1 MPFVPGKPFS
11 GGKLIN
17 SLPAI
22 PALGKR
28 FCLLPSLQS
37 VPPNKPLPLA
47 QASLGPLPMRP
58 PVGSELCVLASHR
71 HRERIPRNL
80 VTVNAERAPRMEFR
94 GDDQDTARFLASEA
108 FCRIMRFIPR
118 REPFDRTDPD
128 CRRLRQALHVLLG

>member
-58 PVGSELCVLASHR
+58 PVGSELCVLAS
-71 HRERIPRNL
+71 
-80 VTVNAERAPRMEFR
+80 
-94 GDDQDTARFLASEA
+94 EA

-128 CRRLRQALHVLLG
+128 CRRLRQTLHVLLG